1 MALNI
6 KDPHTHALA
15 RELAQVTGES
25 ISQAVSLAIQ
35 ERLRR
40 MRARHETPGHTLVNV
55 LDEIAL
61 RCAALPDLDTR
72 SAEEIL
78 GYNEEGCHTDGH

>member
-6 KDPHTHALA
+6 KDPHTHAIA

-25 ISQAVSLAIQ
+25 ITQAVHIAILERLQRVRPSRITQTRSLAD
-35 ERLRR
+35 
-40 MRARHETPGHTLVNV
+40 T

-61 RCAALPDLDTR
+61 RCAALPDVDTR
-72 SAEEIL
+72 SPEDII
-78 GYNEEGCHTDGH
+78 GYDEHGLPR

>member
-6 KDPHTHALA
+6 KDPQTHAIA

-25 ISQAVSLAIQ
+25 ITHAVHIAIL

-40 MRARHETPGHTLVNV
+40 VRTRRLTPAHSLADT

-61 RCAALPDLDTR
+61 RCAALPDVDTR
-72 SAEEIL
+72 SPDDII
-78 GYNEEGCHTDGH
+78 GYDEHGLPR

>member
-1 MALNI
+1 MSLDI
-6 KDPHTHALA
+6 KDPQTHAIA

-25 ISQAVSLAIQ
+25 ITQAVHIAIL

-40 MRARHETPGHTLVNV
+40 VRTRRIIQTRSLADT

-61 RCAALPDLDTR
+61 RCAALPDVDAHSPDDIIRL
-72 SAEEIL
+72 
-78 GYNEEGCHTDGH
+78 

>member
-6 KDPHTHALA
+6 KDPQTHAIA

-25 ISQAVSLAIQ
+25 ITQAVHIAIL

-40 MRARHETPGHTLVNV
+40 VRTHRMTQTHSLADT

-61 RCAALPDLDTR
+61 RCAALPDVDAR
-72 SAEEIL
+72 SPDDII
-78 GYNEEGCHTDGH
+78 GYDEHGLPR

>member
-1 MALNI
+1 MALSI
-6 KDPHTHALA
+6 KDPQTHAIA

-25 ISQAVSLAIQ
+25 ITQAVHMAIL

-40 MRARHETPGHTLVNV
+40 VRTRRMTQTHSLADA

-61 RCAALPDLDTR
+61 RCAALPNVDTR
-72 SAEEIL
+72 SPDETI
-78 GYNEEGCHTDGH
+78 GYDEHGLPR

>member
-6 KDPHTHALA
+6 KDPQTHAIA

-25 ISQAVSLAIQ
+25 ITQAVHIAIL

-40 MRARHETPGHTLVNV
+40 VRTSRITPARSLADA

-61 RCAALPDLDTR
+61 RCAALPDVDTR
-72 SAEEIL
+72 SPDDII
-78 GYNEEGCHTDGH
+78 GYDEHGLPR

>member
-6 KDPHTHALA
+6 KDPQTHALA

-25 ISQAVSLAIQ
+25 ISQAVHMAIL

-40 MRARHETPGHTLVNV
+40 VRTHRLPQDRSLADT

-61 RCAALPDLDTR
+61 RCAALRFPM
-72 SAEEIL
+72 
-78 GYNEEGCHTDGH
+78 

>member
-6 KDPHTHALA
+6 KDPQTHAIA

-25 ISQAVSLAIQ
+25 ITQAVHIAIL

-40 MRARHETPGHTLVNV
+40 VRTRRIIQTRSLADT

-61 RCAALPDLDTR
+61 RCAALPDVDIR
-72 SAEEIL
+72 SPDDII
-78 GYNEEGCHTDGH
+78 GYDEHGLPR